1 MIAHLVDR
9 RRVRLGRQISV
20 LGGGSRHLEAVPLD
34 QELRQRPAE
43 QARDDQPHRRDR
55 DPALQRRRK
64 AVLLGDGRPPGDRRA
79 VPADQRDRPDD
90 HAGRL
95 RHAERHRADGADQV
109 LQEHEG
115 DRDEA
120 EDAEDAPARRQ
131 IREPGIH
138 PDRREEDDEQPVPRR
153 HVEADVD
160 PEDGVHP
167 PERQGGDEATGDR
180 FRDAVAAQER
190 HPLRDEHADEEDDD
204 ADGQREE
211 VGRDEFPGRHGGQVL
226 LW

>member
-1 MIAHLVDR
+1 M
-9 RRVRLGRQISV
+9 
-20 LGGGSRHLEAVPLD
+20 
-34 QELRQRPAE
+34 
-43 QARDDQPHRRDR
+43 
-55 DPALQRRRK
+55 
-64 AVLLGDGRPPGDRRA
+64 
-79 VPADQRDRPDD
+79 PADQRHRPDD

-120 EDAEDAPARRQ
+120 ENAEDAPARRQ
-131 IREPGIH
+131 VREPGIN

-153 HVEADVD
+153 HVEVDVD
-160 PEDGVHP
+160 SEDGVHP

-190 HPLRDEHADEEDDD
+190 DPLRNQDADKKDDD
-204 ADGQREE
+204 PDREGKEVRCDEARNIGHDGSMIVMMRVMAGSPARNAPRGDDRKHRQSARCGVLSTFGALTAE
-211 VGRDEFPGRHGGQVL
+211 VPAEPVKDAI
-226 LW
+226 

>member
-1 MIAHLVDR
+1 M
-9 RRVRLGRQISV
+9 
-20 LGGGSRHLEAVPLD
+20 
-34 QELRQRPAE
+34 
-43 QARDDQPHRRDR
+43 
-55 DPALQRRRK
+55 
-64 AVLLGDGRPPGDRRA
+64 LLGDRRPPGDRRA
-79 VPADQRDRPDD
+79 VPADQRHRPDD
-90 HAGRL
+90 HAGGL
-95 RHAERHRADGADQV
+95 GHAERHRADGADQV

-160 PEDGVHP
+160 SEDGVHP
-167 PERQGGDEATGDR
+167 PERQGSDEATGDR

-190 HPLRDEHADEEDDD
+190 HPLGDEHADKKDDD
-204 ADGQREE
+204 ADREGKE
-211 VGRDEFPGRHGGQVL
+211 VRCDEARNIGHDGSMIVMMRVKPIVAGSSASYAPRGGDRKHRQSNRCGVPVLSTFGALAAEVPAEPGGRTPSSA
-226 LW
+226 